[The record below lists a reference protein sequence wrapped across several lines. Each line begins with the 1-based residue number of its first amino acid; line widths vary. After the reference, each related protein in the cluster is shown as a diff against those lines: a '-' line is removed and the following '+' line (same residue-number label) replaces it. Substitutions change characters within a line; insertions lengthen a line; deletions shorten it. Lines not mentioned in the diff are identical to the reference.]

1 MTAMAQVEVLRAA
14 CCIAGADGTVDE
26 NERAF
31 VDGLAERVGVGK
43 ASLDA
48 MVLRAETEPEFFKQ
62 QFKVLKSNPKATMGT
77 LFQAAASS
85 GKLESKEID
94 MLQAFAVR
102 LGMDG
107 DGFREV
113 ATPVI
118 EALKKSQ

>member
-118 EALKKSQ
+118 EALNKSQ